1 MQTIRE
7 CVFETNSSSTHS
19 VSIKLDREHETEKSI
34 AELKSHIL
42 TDGFLHV
49 SCEEFGWGPEWFND
63 PLNKLS
69 YLITLICEVN
79 NIDGWYSEANN
90 DDLRAQLEEVEDFQY
105 LSNYIKKL
113 IPECNGIYVD
123 NFDGYIDHQSYE
135 GFHNINDFLSGHRG
149 AYRHGTLPLEDFLLH
164 RNILLIID
172 NDNH

>member
-1 MQTIRE
+1 MQKIRA

-19 VSIKLDREHETEKSI
+19 VSVRLDRNPEIEKSI
-34 AELKSHIL
+34 AELKLYVL

-79 NIDGWYSEANN
+79 NIDGWYSEAND
-90 DDLRAQLEEVEDFQY
+90 DDLRAQLEDVEDFQR
-105 LSNYIKKL
+105 LNNYIKEL

-123 NFDGYIDHQSYE
+123 YFNGYIDHQSYE

-149 AYRHGTLPLEDFLLH
+149 VWIHGTLSLEDFLLN